1 MCYNITNYAILCKDT
16 KEELIMA
23 ENKEYISNV
32 QENGTVNISEEVIA
46 TIVTTAVKDVDGVVS
61 LNGSFSE
68 DLAGMLGRKNA
79 NKGVRIVL
87 GEQDVQVE
95 CNLIVL
101 YGHSVVE
108 IAKNV
113 QNSITTAVES
123 MTGLTVSNV
132 DVNVCGISM
141 TK

>member
-1 MCYNITNYAILCKDT
+1 
-16 KEELIMA
+16 MA

-113 QNSITTAVES
+113 QNGVTTAVES

>member
-1 MCYNITNYAILCKDT
+1 
-16 KEELIMA
+16 MA
-23 ENKEYISNV
+23 ENKEYISNT

-61 LNGSFSE
+61 LNGSFGE
-68 DLAGMLGRKNA
+68 DLAGMLGRKNS

-101 YGHSVVE
+101 YGHSVME

-113 QNSITTAVES
+113 QNNVSTAVES
-123 MTGLTVSNV
+123 MTGLTVSSV
-132 DVNVCGISM
+132 DVNICGISM

>member
-1 MCYNITNYAILCKDT
+1 
-16 KEELIMA
+16 MA
-23 ENKEYISNV
+23 ENKEYVSNA

-46 TIVTTAVKDVDGVVS
+46 TIVTTAVKDVDGVVG
-61 LNGSFSE
+61 LNGSFGE

-87 GEQDVQVE
+87 GDQSVQVE

-113 QNSITTAVES
+113 QNSVTTAVES
-123 MTGLTVSNV
+123 MTGLSVSSV

-141 TK
+141 SK

>member
-1 MCYNITNYAILCKDT
+1 
-16 KEELIMA
+16 MA